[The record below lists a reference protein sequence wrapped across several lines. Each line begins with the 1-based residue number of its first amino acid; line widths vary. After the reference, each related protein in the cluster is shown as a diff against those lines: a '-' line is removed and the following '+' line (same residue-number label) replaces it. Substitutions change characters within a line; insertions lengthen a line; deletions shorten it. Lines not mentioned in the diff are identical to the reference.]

1 MYKGFLLGAKLVIL
15 RGNDAIQR
23 SKYNKKCS
31 KLHFLPRFWVVM
43 KQKMLIF
50 AAFMQTYKKLL
61 T

>member
-1 MYKGFLLGAKLVIL
+1 MGAKLAIL
-15 RGNDAIQR
+15 RGNDALQR